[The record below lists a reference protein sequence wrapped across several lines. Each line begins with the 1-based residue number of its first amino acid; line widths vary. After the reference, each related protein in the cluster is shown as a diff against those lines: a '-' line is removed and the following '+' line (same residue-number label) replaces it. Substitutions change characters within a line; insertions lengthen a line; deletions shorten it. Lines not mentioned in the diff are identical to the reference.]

1 MRFTDKV
8 VLVTGGNSGIGL
20 ATAKRL
26 AEEGAR
32 VLITGRDQNSLK
44 MAVEEIG
51 SGAQAFATDVN
62 SLPELDRLFA
72 AIKDKH
78 GRLDGLFVNAGIAVF
93 EPLEAVTEATYD
105 ALMNTN
111 VKGAFFTIQKAIPL
125 FAPGAAVVINS
136 SGTQASGNPVAAV
149 YAATKAAGRSMARTF
164 SGALIG
170 RGVRVNAVSPGPIET
185 PIWQREGGLPEGTA
199 AKTKARVA
207 DNNPSKRYG
216 TPDEVAAAVAFL
228 LSSEASYIVGVNL
241 YVDGGTSQL

>member
-1 MRFTDKV
+1 M
-8 VLVTGGNSGIGL
+8 
-20 ATAKRL
+20 
-26 AEEGAR
+26 
-32 VLITGRDQNSLK
+32 LITGRDQNSLK

-51 SGAQAFATDVN
+51 SGAQAFATDVT
-62 SLPELDRLFA
+62 SLPDLDHLFA
-72 AIKDKH
+72 TIKDKH

-125 FAPGAAVVINS
+125 FAAGAAVVINS
-136 SGTQASGNPVAAV
+136 SGTQASGNPATAV

-170 RGVRVNAVSPGPIET
+170 RGIRVNAVSPGPIET
-185 PIWQREGGLPEGTA
+185 PIWQRPGGLPEGA
-199 AKTKARVA
+199 AAATKVRVA
-207 DNNPSKRYG
+207 DGNPSKRYG